1 MQRPLEELDRAA
13 GLGIDTLVR
22 AHHRRRLR
30 RAGRGAQLDPPGDG
44 IWAGGDPLPRE
55 GCRLEILIDGAEALP
70 RISEALDHAR
80 TEINIAAWAI
90 TPDFGLDRDEG
101 ARRLR
106 DHLAELAERV
116 DARVLLWAGAP
127 MPVFSP
133 RRSQVRRIRDELT
146 QGSRVQCALD
156 SRERPMHCHHE
167 KLVIVDGKVAFVGG
181 IDLTSLGGDRFDSA
195 DHPARGKIGW
205 HDASSR
211 LEGPAVAD
219 VADHFAARWHEV
231 TGERL
236 ASTPPPPRVGDH
248 EVQVIRTVPEKS
260 YAFLPQG
267 DFRILESYQRALR
280 SARSLIYLENQFLWA
295 PQVVEILLNKLR
307 DPPTQ
312 RFRVLVVL
320 PAKPNN
326 GADDTRG
333 QLAQL
338 AEADDGAGRFL
349 AATLQSR
356 TGQLSGPLYV
366 HAKIGIV
373 DDSWLT
379 IGSANLNEH
388 SFFNDT
394 EMNVACRD
402 PARARETRLRLWSE
416 HLERPVEAVDK
427 DPAQV
432 IDELWKPLARE
443 QLERRERGEPATHRL
458 LELRGVSRRSAAL
471 LGPLQG
477 FVGSGAS
484 SSTASAIEGSARPE
498 TWNVAGDRITALATD
513 RSHRSS
519 SSTSRA
525 STLSAMPSRS
535 VRTSSIGRPLGSG
548 KSQSTWRVSGMN
560 GQLSP
565 HPIVTTTSAQRASSS
580 VSSRGTRSAR
590 SMPSSDMTSTTC
602 GCTSSPG
609 VVPAE
614 RAPWRPSAA
623 RSNSA

>member
-1 MQRPLEELDRAA
+1 MGGPLEALDRAA
-13 GLGIDTLVR
+13 GFGIDSLVG

-30 RAGRGAQLDPPGDG
+30 RVGRGAQLEPPDDG
-44 IWAGGDPLPRE
+44 LWAAGEPPPRE

-70 RISEALDHAR
+70 RISAALDQAR
-80 TEINIAAWAI
+80 REVHIAGWHV
-90 TPDFGLDRDEG
+90 TPDFGLDRDDG

-106 DHLAELAERV
+106 DHLAHLAERV
-116 DARVLLWAGAP
+116 DVRVLLWAGAP
-127 MPVFSP
+127 LPVFSP
-133 RRSQVRRIRDELT
+133 RRSQVRRVREELVRGTKIR
-146 QGSRVQCALD
+146 CALD
-156 SRERPMHCHHE
+156 SHERPMHCHHE
-167 KLVIVDGKVAFVGG
+167 KLVIVDGEIAFVGG
-181 IDLTSLGGDRFDSA
+181 IDLTSLGGDRFDSG

-219 VADHFAARWHEV
+219 VADHFASRWREV

-236 ASTPPPPRVGDH
+236 AATSPPPPVGEH
-248 EVQVIRTVPEKS
+248 EVQVVRTVPEKI
-260 YAFLPQG
+260 YDFLPQG

-295 PQVVEILLNKLR
+295 PQVVEILLDKLR
-307 DPPTQ
+307 NPPSD
-312 RFRVLVVL
+312 RFRIVILL

-373 DDSWLT
+373 DDRWLT

-394 EMNVACRD
+394 EMNVVCCD
-402 PARARETRLRLWSE
+402 PALARGTRMRLWSE
-416 HLERPVEAVDK
+416 HLELAAEAVDG
-427 DPAQV
+427 DPTEIV
-432 IDELWKPLARE
+432 DRLWRPTARE
-443 QLERRERGEPATHRL
+443 QLERRVRGEPATHRL

-477 FVGSGAS
+477 FVVDG
-484 SSTASAIEGSARPE
+484 
-498 TWNVAGDRITALATD
+498 
-513 RSHRSS
+513 
-519 SSTSRA
+519 
-525 STLSAMPSRS
+525 
-535 VRTSSIGRPLGSG
+535 
-548 KSQSTWRVSGMN
+548 
-560 GQLSP
+560 
-565 HPIVTTTSAQRASSS
+565 
-580 VSSRGTRSAR
+580 
-590 SMPSSDMTSTTC
+590 
-602 GCTSSPG
+602 
-609 VVPAE
+609 
-614 RAPWRPSAA
+614 
-623 RSNSA
+623 